1 MSLDDGRKSKALHR
15 EPMQTKG
22 EHARPRA
29 RLRTLNLL
37 AVRRRRRPLH
47 HLLKITSV
55 FVSLSL
61 LLGLGAPV
69 KTAGCQLGV
78 RKALLCVCI
87 CRRVDRCLAG
97 ERRTGSG
104 QTGRK
109 PSSPSFDEFCLG
121 AVSGVFG
128 STPTGRI
135 YCSTHRCPAPCS
147 TFAGCHSRFPH
158 VGISYFFPNY

>member
-1 MSLDDGRKSKALHR
+1 M
-15 EPMQTKG
+15 
-22 EHARPRA
+22 
-29 RLRTLNLL
+29 
-37 AVRRRRRPLH
+37 
-47 HLLKITSV
+47 
-55 FVSLSL
+55 SLSL

-69 KTAGCQLGV
+69 KTAGCQLGG

-135 YCSTHRCPAPCS
+135 YCSTHHCPVRVPHLLAATASSPMWEYHIFFQTIS
-147 TFAGCHSRFPH
+147 ETHNKTYETYMRRGWISRQLGG
-158 VGISYFFPNY
+158 VA